1 MAKHGLGQGK
11 KSGTTTFLFFVGF
24 SWAVGR
30 MKIMENK
37 G

>member
-1 MAKHGLGQGK
+1 MAKYGLGQGEN
-11 KSGTTTFLFFVGF
+11 LEPQPFFVGF
-24 SWAVGR
+24 LWAVGR